1 MRKIKAIILAGSRDF
16 GRCPIASR
24 VTPALWP
31 VFDKPALAYLLHN
44 LSGQGIK
51 EAVICSNGGT
61 ALLQKNIK
69 DVDSMKIN
77 FVEDELPMGSAGCI
91 REAANGHADALL
103 IVLNAATVLPP
114 DIGELVRAHH
124 AGNCE
129 MTVVFE
135 PYSDN
140 GILTKQLSG
149 IYICEPSV
157 VEHIPKQGYC
167 DIKEGLIPILNRAGK
182 NVYTVM
188 LDKSVGSFRNRAGY
202 LAAVAHYLENHGD
215 LPLRKLSGSE
225 NIWCAD
231 NVTVAPSAKIFGSA
245 VILDGAVIS
254 ENTIIFGH
262 TVIGR
267 NVKVSESSFLE
278 NCVLWD
284 GSIVGKRCCL
294 RNSLVDYNTVIPA
307 GQTIEDTV
315 ITSRRFSRLRG
326 LIKSAVRVT
335 GNKINQMRI
344 WPQVFTERFE
354 AKTALWVGTII
365 LAGVFIWSYWF
376 DFAELWDI
384 WWRSDEYSSGMLVP
398 LFALYILWARRN
410 EIFQYNI
417 EPSLWGMLG
426 LIFAQAARYFGLYF
440 MYSSAER
447 FSIVFTVASL
457 VLLLFGWSIF
467 HKLVPLL
474 LFLCLM
480 LPLPHSIHTAVM
492 LPLQNLATKSAVFCL
507 ETAGFTVFHQGNVIH
522 LNETTI
528 AVAEACNGL
537 RMITAFFVVT
547 GFIVLLLHRPWWEKL
562 VLFASSLPVAL
573 LCNTARLTITSI
585 AFSRFRAGRWEQ
597 MFHDFGG
604 YAMMPLAIAIVMFEL
619 WLLAKLTISSSQPQY
634 EQL

>member
-31 VFDKPALAYLLHN
+31 VFDKPALAHLLHN
-44 LSGQGIK
+44 LSRQGIK
-51 EAVICSNGGT
+51 DAVICSNGGT
-61 ALLQKNIK
+61 AMLQKNIK
-69 DVDSMKIN
+69 NVDSMKIN

-103 IVLNAATVLPP
+103 IVLNAATLLPP
-114 DIGELVRAHH
+114 DIGELVQAHH

-182 NVYTVM
+182 NVCTVM

-202 LAAVAHYLENHGD
+202 LAAVARYLENHGD

-231 NVTVAPSAKIFGSA
+231 NVTVAPGAKIFGPA
-245 VILDGAVIS
+245 VILDGAAIS
-254 ENTIIFGH
+254 ENVVIFGL

-267 NVKVSESSFLE
+267 NVKVNESSFLE

-315 ITSRRFSRLRG
+315 ITSHRFSRLKG
-326 LIKSAVRVT
+326 LIKRAIQVAD
-335 GNKINQMRI
+335 NKIDQMRI
-344 WPQVFTERFE
+344 WPQVFAERFE

-398 LFALYILWARRN
+398 FFALYILWARRD
-410 EIFQYNI
+410 EIFRYNI

-426 LIFAQAARYFGLYF
+426 LIFAQAVRYFGLYF

-447 FSIVFTVASL
+447 FSIVLTVASL
-457 VLLLFGWSIF
+457 VLLFFGWSIF
-467 HKLVPLL
+467 RKLVPLL

-522 LNETTI
+522 LNETTV

-573 LCNTARLTITSI
+573 LCNMFRLTVTSI
-585 AFSRFRAGRWEQ
+585 AFSRLRAGRWEQ